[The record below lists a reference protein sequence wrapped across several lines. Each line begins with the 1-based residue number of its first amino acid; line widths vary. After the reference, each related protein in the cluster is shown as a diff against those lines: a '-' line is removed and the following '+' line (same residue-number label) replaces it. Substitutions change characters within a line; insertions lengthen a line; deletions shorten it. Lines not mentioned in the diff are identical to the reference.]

1 MGLDNGLFDAQELG
15 AANFPV
21 VHHLHHFIHTG
32 LAEQISD
39 LGEKVAFDCGQYAF
53 DYSGGQFD
61 LSKMGDQLAEQKV
74 YASTKLTDFDLIV
87 LLGIIVP
94 VVVFG
99 LVYALVQ
106 WLKKTIKGKQK

>member
-1 MGLDNGLFDAQELG
+1 MLCFVKYIFITVLTLIFFGIGAIIFSMFGVELD
-15 AANFPV
+15 
-21 VHHLHHFIHTG
+21 
-32 LAEQISD
+32 
-39 LGEKVAFDCGQYAF
+39 
-53 DYSGGQFD
+53 
-61 LSKMGDQLAEQKV
+61 SKNI
-74 YASTKLTDFDLIV
+74 DFDLIV

>member
-1 MGLDNGLFDAQELG
+1 MKKDKKKLKEAFFEGLLEIIFFGIGALVVSAFGVEL
-15 AANFPV
+15 NSQN
-21 VHHLHHFIHTG
+21 I
-32 LAEQISD
+32 
-39 LGEKVAFDCGQYAF
+39 
-53 DYSGGQFD
+53 
-61 LSKMGDQLAEQKV
+61 
-74 YASTKLTDFDLIV
+74 DFDLIV